1 MRLFLD
7 TSALLAASGSANGA
21 SREIFRLAS
30 PNQWTL
36 IATPYAVEEVRRN
49 LSKFPASA
57 DGEWTRLRRELLM
70 MDDVFTV
77 DRPAVFAPAK
87 DRPILFSTLAW
98 ADVLLTLDRGDF
110 QTLLGSEFY
119 GLAIVTP
126 GSFLMREQSAG
137 RLKLT

>member
-7 TSALLAASGSANGA
+7 TSVLLAASGSANGA

-36 IATPYAVEEVRRN
+36 IATPYVVEEVRRN
-49 LSKFPASA
+49 LSHFPLSA
-57 DGEWTRLRRELLM
+57 GADWTRLREALRI

-87 DRPILFSTLAW
+87 DRPILFSALAW

-110 QTLLGSEFY
+110 ETLLGREFY
-119 GLAIVTP
+119 GLPILAP
-126 GSFLMREQSAG
+126 GNFLMRERAAE
-137 RLKLT
+137 RLKLS

>member
-1 MRLFLD
+1 M
-7 TSALLAASGSANGA
+7 LLAASGSANGV
-21 SREIFRLAS
+21 SRVIFRLAS

-36 IATPYAVEEVRRN
+36 IATAYVVEEVRRN

-57 DGEWTRLRRELLM
+57 SADWNSLHGELLL

-87 DRPILFSTLAW
+87 DRPILFSALAW

-110 QTLLGSEFY
+110 ETLLGKEFY
-119 GLAIVTP
+119 GMPILTP
-126 GSFLMREQSAG
+126 GHFLGRERAAG
-137 RLKLT
+137 RLKLN